1 MIYLLLATVP
11 FVLWA
16 LADMYVCYR
25 LVRKPEV
32 DSTAGVTW
40 YWALKWSF
48 ASQTKTMVKKLPW
61 MSQDLTEALGIRPD
75 DGKVT

>member
-1 MIYLLLATVP
+1 MIYLTIP

-25 LVRKPEV
+25 MVRKPEI
-32 DSTAGVTW
+32 DSTAGITW

-48 ASQTKTMVKKLPW
+48 ASQTSTMVKKLPW
-61 MSQDLTEALGIRPD
+61 LSQDLTEALKIRED
-75 DGKVT
+75 DGETT

>member
-1 MIYLLLATVP
+1 MIYLMIP

-25 LVRKPEV
+25 MVRKPEI

-48 ASQTKTMVKKLPW
+48 ASQTQTMVTKLPW
-61 MSQDLTEALGIRPD
+61 LSKDLTEALNIRPD
-75 DGKVT
+75 DGETT